1 VKKFIKKLRPKIV
14 IAKLRRPK
22 ILVAVAVVA
31 LLIVVGVVV
40 FSGGDSKDET
50 AAGVPKPVL
59 TPNDIKAGKFK
70 GRKVKQAP
78 RVRTGVV
85 DEARREGRL
94 VQAQARGTIVKPGR
108 ISLRVSAAPKQKV
121 SVNWQL
127 GCYRNRRAKIGRGEY
142 RVRTP
147 NIRRIPVSIAGAES
161 CIVTATAGL
170 TKVDGKGR
178 VKVSVVAG

>member
-1 VKKFIKKLRPKIV
+1 MKKFKKKLPP
-14 IAKLRRPK
+14 PK
-22 ILVAVAVVA
+22 ILIAVAVVVV
-31 LLIVVGVVV
+31 LVVGAIAV
-40 FSGGDSKDET
+40 FSGGDGNDET
-50 AAGVPKPVL
+50 GAGVPEPVL
-59 TPNDIKAGKFK
+59 TPGDIKSGKLK

-78 RVRTGVV
+78 RVRKGVV

-108 ISLRVSAAPKQKV
+108 IRLRVSAAPKQKV

-147 NIRRIPVSIAGAES
+147 NIRQIPVSISGAES

-170 TKVDGKGR
+170 TKVDGEGR
-178 VKVSVVAG
+178 VKVAVIAG